1 MLDPEPRRGHR
12 SRLLSILLV
21 LAVFIGV
28 QWWQA
33 RPLASGP
40 APALSGTLLDGR
52 PLSLERLGAQG
63 DGRPVLVHFWATWC
77 PMCKMGQGTIDA
89 IARDHRVVSVAM
101 QSGNASDLRAYMDE
115 QGLSFPV
122 VPDQD
127 GTLASAWG
135 VPGVPASFV
144 VDGAGR
150 IRFATVGYT
159 TEAGLRARLWATG
172 M

>member
-1 MLDPEPRRGHR
+1 MPAPSAHRSYR

-21 LAVFIGV
+21 VAVFIAV

-33 RPLASGP
+33 RPLASGA

-52 PLSLERLGAQG
+52 PFSLERLGEQG

-77 PMCKMGQGTIDA
+77 PVCKMGQGGIDA
-89 IARDHRVVSVAM
+89 ISRDHTVVTVAM
-101 QSGNASDLRAYMDE
+101 QSGNALAVRAFMDE

-122 VPDQD
+122 LPDQD
-127 GTLASAWG
+127 GSLASAWG
-135 VPGVPASFV
+135 VPGVPTSFV